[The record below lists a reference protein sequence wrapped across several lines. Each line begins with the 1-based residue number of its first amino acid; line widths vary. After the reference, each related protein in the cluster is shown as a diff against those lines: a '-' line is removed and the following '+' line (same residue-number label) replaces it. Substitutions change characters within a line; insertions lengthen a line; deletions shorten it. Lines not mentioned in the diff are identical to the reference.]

1 LKKYPNLY
9 FKDKECPSC
18 SSVYTPEAPS
28 QKYCSAKCRGK
39 NSYYKRN
46 YGLTEAQYE
55 DKKKTQQHKCKI
67 CGEEGFCI
75 GNNNHTEKLVVDHDH
90 NTGQIRDLLCHNCN
104 RALGLL
110 QDSVIIADSAL
121 QYLKRW
127 KAAK

>member
-1 LKKYPNLY
+1 MKKYPNLY

-18 SSVYTPEAPS
+18 QDVYTPVAPS
-28 QKYCSAKCRGK
+28 QKYCSDKCRGK
-39 NSYYKRN
+39 NSYYQRN
-46 YGLTEAQYE
+46 YGLTESQYE
-55 DKKKTQQHKCKI
+55 DKKKEQGYKCKI

-75 GNNNHTEKLVVDHDH
+75 GNKNHTEKLVVDHDH
-90 NTGQIRDLLCHNCN
+90 ESGQVRDLLCHNCN

>member
-1 LKKYPNLY
+1 MKKYPNLY

-18 SSVYTPEAPS
+18 QDVYTPVAPS
-28 QKYCSAKCRGK
+28 QKYCSDKCRGK
-39 NSYYKRN
+39 NSYYQRN

-55 DKKKTQQHKCKI
+55 DKKKEQDYKCKI
-67 CGEEGFCI
+67 CGQEGFCI
-75 GNNNHTEKLVVDHDH
+75 GNKNHTEKLVVDHDH
-90 NTGQIRDLLCHNCN
+90 ESGQVRDLLCHNCN

-127 KAAK
+127 KAEK

>member
-18 SSVYTPEAPS
+18 QDVYTPVAPS
-28 QKYCSAKCRGK
+28 QKYCSDKCRGK
-39 NSYYKRN
+39 NSYYQRN
-46 YGLTEAQYE
+46 YGLTEAKYE
-55 DKKKTQQHKCKI
+55 DKKKEQGYKCKI

-75 GNNNHTEKLVVDHDH
+75 GNKNHTEKLVVDHDH
-90 NTGQIRDLLCHNCN
+90 ESGQVRDLLCHNCN

-110 QDSVIIADSAL
+110 QDSVIIAGSAL

-127 KAAK
+127 KAEK

>member
-1 LKKYPNLY
+1 MKKYPNLY

-18 SSVYTPEAPS
+18 QYVYTPVAPS
-28 QKYCSAKCRGK
+28 QKYCSDKCRGK
-39 NSYYKRN
+39 NSYYQRN

-55 DKKKTQQHKCKI
+55 DKKKEQGYKCKI

-75 GNNNHTEKLVVDHDH
+75 GNKNHTEKLVADHDH
-90 NTGQIRDLLCHNCN
+90 ESGQVRDLLCHNCN

-121 QYLKRW
+121 EYLKRW
-127 KAAK
+127 KVAK

>member
-1 LKKYPNLY
+1 MKKYPNLY

-18 SSVYTPEAPS
+18 QDVYTPVAPS
-28 QKYCSAKCRGK
+28 QKYCSDKCRGK
-39 NSYYKRN
+39 NSYYQRN
-46 YGLTEAQYE
+46 YGLTESQYE
-55 DKKKTQQHKCKI
+55 DKKKEQDYKCKI

-75 GNNNHTEKLVVDHDH
+75 GNKNHTEKLVVDHDH
-90 NTGQIRDLLCHNCN
+90 ESGQVRDLLCHNCN

>member
-1 LKKYPNLY
+1 MKKYPNLY

-18 SSVYTPEAPS
+18 QDVYTPVAPS
-28 QKYCSAKCRGK
+28 QKYCSDKCRGK
-39 NSYYKRN
+39 NSYYQRN

-55 DKKKTQQHKCKI
+55 DKKKEQDYKCKI
-67 CGEEGFCI
+67 CGQEGFCI
-75 GNNNHTEKLVVDHDH
+75 GNKNHTEKLVVDHDH
-90 NTGQIRDLLCHNCN
+90 ESGQVRDLLCHNCN